1 MKACASEFSGICL
14 GECESGAESEA
25 RVFGNA
31 PTERFSVSFGVDFC
45 ERVFEVLYFLKCGSV
60 EGVHGR
66 GMRWQILMMGMVFGA
81 VCGPLP
87 GQKESAQVGVVNPAK
102 EGMLPFD
109 TNALAKKA
117 ASAFAKRDWKTARE
131 SYEEMLKV
139 EPVNALA
146 WANLGAVEQQAG
158 NLNAAVE
165 AFEQSVRFNSALVQS
180 WIALGLAYSERG
192 DMYRAL
198 SSLARAVH
206 EDPED
211 ARAHNY
217 LAIVA
222 NKFGW
227 VATAQAEFEKA
238 IQLKPDYGI
247 AHFNLAL
254 SYLDQKP
261 PAVELGRRHYE
272 QAVKL
277 GVEKDEIVERKLKE
291 NP

>member
-1 MKACASEFSGICL
+1 MNGLWQSLMIGMVLVAV
-14 GECESGAESEA
+14 GES
-25 RVFGNA
+25 
-31 PTERFSVSFGVDFC
+31 
-45 ERVFEVLYFLKCGSV
+45 
-60 EGVHGR
+60 
-66 GMRWQILMMGMVFGA
+66 MGMA
-81 VCGPLP
+81 QEAAP
-87 GQKESAQVGVVNPAK
+87 QVGVVDPTKA
-102 EGMLPFD
+102 GMLPVD

-117 ASAFAKRDWKTARE
+117 AAAFSSRDWKTARE
-131 SYEEMLKV
+131 AYDEMLKV
-139 EPVNALA
+139 EPENALA

-158 NLNAAVE
+158 QLNAALE
-165 AFEQSVRFNSALVQS
+165 AFERSVRFNSSLVQS

-198 SSLARAVH
+198 SALARAVH
-206 EDPED
+206 EDPTD

-227 VATAQAEFEKA
+227 AATAQAEFEKA
-238 IQLKPDYGI
+238 IALKPDYGI

-254 SYLDQKP
+254 TYLDQKP